1 MNKIYNR
8 LREDLDHRYSEKILW
23 ERDTK
28 RKVELVKQR
37 ELLRD
42 DKELLKEKIL
52 YCFMNNNFEFVD
64 EQGNITDEIEEAAGY
79 ESLDKAIDERDGFD
93 EPEEWKIIKKKVIFV
108 LEEIVDE

>member
-42 DKELLKEKIL
+42 DKELLKELKDIRAIYDL
-52 YCFMNNNFEFVD
+52 AIRSL
-64 EQGNITDEIEEAAGY
+64 EQDLKEI
-79 ESLDKAIDERDGFD
+79 KER
-93 EPEEWKIIKKKVIFV
+93 
-108 LEEIVDE
+108 